1 MQSVLEYLYEAARIK
16 PERKA
21 LGMENESLTYAELL
35 DYVKCAASGIR
46 RRLPSGCT
54 QKPIPVF
61 ANQCPETVAL
71 FLAVAE
77 SGNVYVPLD
86 PDWQPEKLSMVLADT
101 EAELVLGGEQ
111 NQGLLQQCGWNGSFA
126 AGKEL
131 IATPLTE
138 RESISRKITASD
150 PLYIIYTSGST
161 GKPKGVLKSHGAVI
175 SFVEAYCRKFDFSE
189 NEVIG
194 NQTPFFFD
202 ASAKDIYL
210 MLKTAATL
218 EIVPVQFFTSPP
230 LLMQYLDE
238 KRVSFISWVPSAL
251 SVVCKLN
258 GFDKRVVRPQ
268 NLSKV
273 FFVGEVMPMKYLN
286 EWREVFPQVQ
296 FVNLYGQSEI
306 AGVCLTYEVEG
317 TYEDSDTL
325 PMGKP
330 LDHCRVYLVRKDE
343 AENAVELKQKDDG
356 NGSEDPEN
364 KDGGKG
370 SEDLSG
376 QIITEAGQGGEIY
389 LVSDALALE
398 YYKDPEK
405 TGKAF
410 RMVDFGDGPVRAFR
424 TGDNA
429 YFDKNGDYHFSA
441 RDDQQIKHMGHRI
454 ELGEIETAAL
464 ALPELSGVCCL
475 YNDKKQKI
483 TLFAT
488 LADGVEC
495 GPRDIQRILFG
506 RLSKYMVPGKVILLE
521 KIPVNANGKTDRQ
534 YLKSLL

>member
-1 MQSVLEYLYEAARIK
+1 MQSVLEYLYEAARIR
-16 PERKA
+16 PERKV
-21 LGMENESLTYAELL
+21 LGMEDESWTYDELL
-35 DYVKCAASGIR
+35 SYVKRAAAEIR
-46 RRLPSGCT
+46 RRLPKGCA
-54 QKPIPVF
+54 QKPVPVF

-71 FLAVAE
+71 FLSVAE

-101 EAELVLGGEQ
+101 EADLVLGGEQ
-111 NQGLLQQCGWNGSFA
+111 NLGALKQCGWNGSFA
-126 AGKEL
+126 TGKEL
-131 IATPLTE
+131 TAATLTDAASAG
-138 RESISRKITASD
+138 REITASD

-210 MLKTAATL
+210 MLKIAATL
-218 EIVPVQFFTSPP
+218 EIVPAQLFTSPP

-258 GFDKRVVRPQ
+258 GFDERVVRPKS
-268 NLSKV
+268 LSKV

-286 EWREVFPQVQ
+286 EWRAAFPQAL

-317 TYEDSDTL
+317 TFEDSATL

-330 LDHCRVYLVRKDE
+330 LDHCGVYLVRKN
-343 AENAVELKQKDDG
+343 ENG
-356 NGSEDPEN
+356 NAAGQDA
-364 KDGGKG
+364 
-370 SEDLSG
+370 EDLSG
-376 QIITEAGQGGEIY
+376 LIITEAGQEGEIY

-405 TGKAF
+405 TAKAF
-410 RMVDFGDGPVRAFR
+410 RMVNFGSGPVRAFK

-429 YFDKNGDYHFSA
+429 YFDRNGDYHFSA

-454 ELGEIETAAL
+454 ELGEIEAAAL

-488 LADGVEC
+488 LAEGVEC
-495 GPRDIQRILFG
+495 GPRDIQRILFS
-506 RLSKYMVPGKVILLE
+506 RLSKYMVPGKVILLD
-521 KIPVNANGKTDRQ
+521 KIPVNANGKTDRV
-534 YLKSLL
+534 YLKSQL